1 MISFDSIWFHLIPWQ
16 QRSHCL
22 LRLWEK
28 CSIPTCEITC
38 NRFFPRALQCLYP
51 FFMSTQT
58 RPWQR
63 HLIATLPRVCW
74 GQPQAAGGAQS
85 HPSLNNIILISLN
98 RKMTDD
104 DEDGDGDGESK
115 SFKIWNAFQ
124 AVVSL
129 MSGGGVGVG
138 DRLDTLDTDLVQE
151 KFWCTNSVENYDAQ
165 IVLEIMIRK

>member
-1 MISFDSIWFHLIPWQ
+1 MISFDSIWFHGNKDHIACSGFG
-16 QRSHCL
+16 RSATSRHV
-22 LRLWEK
+22 RSPATGFSQE
-28 CSIPTCEITC
+28 
-38 NRFFPRALQCLYP
+38 LYP
-51 FFMSTQT
+51 FFMSTQA
-58 RPWQR
+58 RPWQQ

-104 DEDGDGDGESK
+104 DEDGESK
-115 SFKIWNAFQ
+115 SSKIWNAFQ

-138 DRLDTLDTDLVQE
+138 DKLDTLDTDLVQE
-151 KFWCTNSVENYDAQ
+151 KFWCTNSVENSDAQ
-165 IVLEIMIRK
+165 IVLEIMMRK